1 MARSRNWKLIHN
13 VRLNMKKNILFWIE
27 KNGRNAGDHAS
38 PWSVVDTNDLKEL
51 LEELVPE
58 EAK

>member
-1 MARSRNWKLIHN
+1 
-13 VRLNMKKNILFWIE
+13 MKKNILFWIE